1 MASGCG
7 GANRQSLAGMTAVD
21 LGVLAL
27 NGIGNRLLVLKRTG
41 GVLGPLAS
49 CRNGRPGGSKKG
61 SNVIRRSA

>member
-1 MASGCG
+1 
-7 GANRQSLAGMTAVD
+7 MTAVD